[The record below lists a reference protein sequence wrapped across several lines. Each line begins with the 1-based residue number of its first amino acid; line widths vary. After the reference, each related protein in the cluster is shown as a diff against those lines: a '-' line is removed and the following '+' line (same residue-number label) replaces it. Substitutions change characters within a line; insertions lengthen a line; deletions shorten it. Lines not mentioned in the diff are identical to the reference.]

1 MSKKPMQQ
9 HFYGWR
15 PEPKDHRD
23 RRYTAPYTLLL
34 APLPKAVDLRPQQ
47 AEVWNQGQLGACTGH
62 GITACTMHLAMFQ
75 WMQKHPGHTWTDA
88 RAAVTMR
95 SRLGLYYLERAME
108 GTILSDAGGMI
119 RDGIKALVKWGCGS
133 EQLWPYDVSKFT
145 QKPPA
150 VWYKD
155 GLNNQLLTYT
165 KIPDGSLM
173 NMKACLAEG
182 FPFVFGFTVY
192 ESFESAA
199 VAKTGVMPIPKRT
212 ERALG
217 GHCVA
222 AVGYDDVSQRL
233 IVRNSWGTGWGQKG
247 YVTMPYACTPDC
259 TDCWTLRTEEVAP

>member
-1 MSKKPMQQ
+1 MSKKPMQK

-34 APLPKAVDLRPQQ
+34 APLPKAVDLRPQMP
-47 AEVWNQGQLGACTGH
+47 AVWNQGQLGSCTGH
-62 GITACTMHLAMFQ
+62 GITACDMFLAASQ
-75 WMQKHPGHTWTDA
+75 WMAKNPGKAWADA
-88 RAAVTMR
+88 YAAVVMR

-108 GTILSDAGGMI
+108 GTINSDAGGMI
-119 RDGIKALVKWGCGS
+119 RDGIKCLVNQGCGS
-133 EQLWPYDVSKFT
+133 EKLWPYDITKFT
-145 QKPPA
+145 QKPSA
-150 VWYKD
+150 VWFKD

-165 KIPDGSLM
+165 KIADGSLM

-192 ESFESAA
+192 ESFESPA
-199 VAKTGVMPIPKRT
+199 VEKTGIMPIPERT

-222 AVGYDDVSQRL
+222 AVGYDDASQRL
-233 IVRNSWGTGWGQKG
+233 LVRNSWGTDWGMAG
-247 YVTMPYACTPDC
+247 YFTMPYAVTPDC
-259 TDCWTLRTEEVAP
+259 TDCWTLRSEEVG